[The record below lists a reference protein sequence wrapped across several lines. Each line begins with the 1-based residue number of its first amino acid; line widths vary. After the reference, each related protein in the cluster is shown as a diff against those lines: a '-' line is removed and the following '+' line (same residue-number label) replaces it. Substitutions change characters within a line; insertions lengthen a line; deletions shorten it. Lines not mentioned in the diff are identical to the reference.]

1 MKKVVYCGVPGSY
14 AEEAAIS
21 YFGKTAEFITS
32 DSFNGAF
39 EDLKTK
45 KAEFAVLP
53 IENSSTGAISAV
65 YDLLGEYGFFIVG
78 EIPIAINHCL
88 LAKKGTEL
96 SDITEVFSHEQG
108 IFQSRDF
115 LQRHPS
121 WKRTVVY
128 NTAAAAKL
136 VSESDKPFAAIASK
150 RSAEL
155 YSLEILA
162 EKTNFKEH
170 NQTRFV
176 VVSPTVI
183 HSPENNKV
191 SLAFTLP
198 HVSGS
203 LYDILG
209 IFSRE
214 KLNLVK
220 IESRPVAHKN
230 WEYLFFLDFTADTVD
245 ERIKEI
251 LDELSDKTQTLKI
264 LGYYKND
271 MEFKNE

>member
-21 YFGKTAEFITS
+21 YFGQKAEFITS
-32 DSFNGAF
+32 QSFQEAF
-39 EDLKTK
+39 EDLKLN

-65 YDLLGEYGFFIVG
+65 YDLLGEYGFFITG

-88 LAKKGTEL
+88 LAKKGVKI

-115 LQRHPS
+115 LKKYPS
-121 WKRTVVY
+121 WKRTVMY

-150 RSAEL
+150 RSAEI
-155 YSLEILA
+155 YSLSVLE
-162 EKTNFKEH
+162 EKTNFKDK

-176 VVSPTVI
+176 VVSPEMM
-183 HSPENNKV
+183 HSPKNNKV

-203 LYDILG
+203 LYEILG

-220 IESRPVAHKN
+220 IESRPVADKN
-230 WEYLFFLDFTADTVD
+230 WEYMFFLDFTADTVD
-245 ERIKEI
+245 QRVEDI
-251 LDELSDKTQTLKI
+251 LDEVSKKTQTLKI
-264 LGYYKND
+264 LGCYKNA
-271 MEFKNE
+271 MGA